1 MDEITNT
8 TASGGRYQLN
18 ILYLNMSKAP
28 FNDTA
33 FRRAIGYAINR
44 IRSAKK
50 PITVSY
56 RLPIN
61 GIIPGQQA
69 TGLTHHCDIT
79 YSYDPAKARE
89 ILSEAGYTW
98 DSAGALVDPSGAK
111 VPAVRILVGAGWT
124 DFISMAQL
132 ISEDMKAIG
141 VTMVI
146 EQEPWNSYI
155 NSLMGG
161 TYDTAICWGTGSG
174 STPYDLYYRTLASE
188 FGGKDGGQA
197 ESNYSRFASEVVDQA
212 LATYRASS
220 DPDEQWQAI
229 ATIQREVLTKVP
241 YIPLTDRSHFNCYQT
256 ATLAGW
262 PTADN
267 PYNGGEPAMK
277 SGPGDAPQLA
287 SALNSL
293 QHWRAGCLRQP
304 PSSADRRTGMRYLLR
319 RIGFLLFTGWAALS
333 INFIVP
339 HLMPGNPA
347 QVMLAKFQGRLSPQ
361 ALGALTEAFGLNTD
375 KSLFVQYL
383 DYWKRIL
390 SGDFGISL
398 TYYPSPV
405 TEVLA
410 QSVPWTLGL
419 VGCATIIAFTLG
431 TLLGIFSA
439 WRRNSA
445 LADGLV
451 PVALFFNSIP
461 YFWLSLLVLYL
472 FAYYLGWFP
481 IAGGYDIF
489 SMATGLALLPS
500 IVYHAVLPLSTIV
513 ITALGGWL
521 LTMRNNMISVRSD
534 DYVAFA
540 YAKGLPDWEIKY
552 RYAAQCH
559 LPSITGFLCP

>member
-1 MDEITNT
+1 VRNNDYWIPGQPYVDQVVYQATRSNDSALLLLLNKQIDYSYLSIPDPQRTFVDRDPQHNRFWWPVTN
-8 TASGGRYQLN
+8 SN

-33 FRRAIGYAINR
+33 FRRAMGYAINKDPL
-44 IRSAKK
+44 SEKAYYGVV
-50 PITVSY
+50 PPSHPT
-56 RLPIN
+56 

-69 TGLTHHCDIT
+69 YWVDPSLADIT

-267 PYNGGEPAMK
+267 PYNGGEP
-277 SGPGDAPQLA
+277 GDEIGSRLML
-287 SALNSL
+287 LNL
-293 QHWRAGCLRQP
+293 HLR
-304 PSSADRRTGMRYLLR
+304 
-319 RIGFLLFTGWAALS
+319 
-333 INFIVP
+333 
-339 HLMPGNPA
+339 
-347 QVMLAKFQGRLSPQ
+347 
-361 ALGALTEAFGLNTD
+361 
-375 KSLFVQYL
+375 
-383 DYWKRIL
+383 
-390 SGDFGISL
+390 
-398 TYYPSPV
+398 
-405 TEVLA
+405 
-410 QSVPWTLGL
+410 
-419 VGCATIIAFTLG
+419 
-431 TLLGIFSA
+431 
-439 WRRNSA
+439 
-445 LADGLV
+445 
-451 PVALFFNSIP
+451 
-461 YFWLSLLVLYL
+461 
-472 FAYYLGWFP
+472 
-481 IAGGYDIF
+481 
-489 SMATGLALLPS
+489 
-500 IVYHAVLPLSTIV
+500 
-513 ITALGGWL
+513 
-521 LTMRNNMISVRSD
+521 
-534 DYVAFA
+534 
-540 YAKGLPDWEIKY
+540 
-552 RYAAQCH
+552 
-559 LPSITGFLCP
+559 